1 MISKSTVRGE
11 VNVPLKLIKDIS
23 SNKINNTADFERKL
37 KEYIN
42 KDTSILLE
50 LLFLGA
56 LFANSSDIHLEAEE
70 DGLKLRVRIDGI
82 LRDVLLIERK
92 IADKMVSRIKLVSSV
107 KLNVKDRPQDGRF
120 TVIFPFEE
128 GPLEVEIRMS
138 TLPSEYG
145 ETVVLRIL
153 DPRKLITLEE
163 LGLRKDLLDLF
174 KEQIKKLNGMI
185 IVTGPT
191 GSGKTTTLYA
201 FLKTINNPDLKII
214 TIEEPIE
221 YHLDGV
227 SQTET
232 RKDKGY
238 DFATGL
244 KAIMRQDPD
253 VILVGEVRDLET
265 TQIATQAALTGHLV
279 FSTLHT
285 NDAPGTVSR
294 LVSLGEQVSN
304 IAPAI
309 NMIIAQRLVRKVC
322 PLCAKLEKPNEE
334 TLRKIKE
341 ELSGVDKNIFSLPS
355 ELKIPTA
362 VGCRGCDFTGYKGR
376 LGVFETF
383 VIDSEMEDFLFHY
396 QSTAELRK
404 KAVERGMITIRQDA
418 LIKAA
423 EQKTTIDEVDRIS

>member
-174 KEQIKKLNGMI
+174 KEQIKKPNGMI

>member
-174 KEQIKKLNGMI
+174 KEQIKKPNGMI

-253 VILVGEVRDLET
+253 VILVGEIRDLET

-285 NDAPGTVSR
+285 NDAPGTISR
-294 LVSLGEQVSN
+294 LISLGEQVSN

-404 KAVERGMITIRQDA
+404 KAVERGMITVRQDA
-418 LIKAA
+418 LIKAV

>member
-174 KEQIKKLNGMI
+174 KEQIKKPNGMI

-253 VILVGEVRDLET
+253 VILIGEVRDLET

>member
-174 KEQIKKLNGMI
+174 KEQIKKPNGMI

-253 VILVGEVRDLET
+253 VILVGEIRDLET

-285 NDAPGTVSR
+285 NDAPGTISR
-294 LVSLGEQVSN
+294 LISLGEQVSN

-334 TLRKIKE
+334 TLKKIKE
-341 ELSGVDKNIFSLPS
+341 ELSSVDKNIFSLPS

-383 VIDSEMEDFLFHY
+383 VIDSELEDFLFHY

-404 KAVERGMITIRQDA
+404 KAVERGMITVRQDA
-418 LIKAA
+418 LIKAV